1 MKKYFLGFLKNL
13 FNPAVSFLAMID
25 NFSFVDRKAK
35 INRSAKIFHSTIGR
49 YSYVGKRSSLV
60 NADVG
65 AFCSIAS
72 DVCVGMGTHD
82 LSKLSTSPLFTEK
95 YNGTGHSWVEQ
106 TPFPFEKVTV
116 GNDVWIGER
125 TMIMGGKN
133 IGDGA
138 VIGAGAVVTKDVP
151 PYAIVGGVPAKVI
164 KYRFPDDV
172 IARLEESKWWN
183 LPDEMLKNN
192 VGLFQSDV
200 IDIEELEKLTKNQ

>member
-1 MKKYFLGFLKNL
+1 MRKYILGLLINF
-13 FNPAVSFLAMID
+13 FNPAVSILARID
-25 NFSFVDRKAK
+25 NKSSVDRKAK
-35 INRSAKIFHSTIGR
+35 VNRSAKIFRSTIGR

-60 NADVG
+60 NAEVG

-82 LSKLSTSPLFTEK
+82 LAKLSTSPLFTEK

-106 TPFPFEKVTV
+106 TPFPFEKVIV

-125 TMIMGGKN
+125 AMIMGGKTV
-133 IGDGA
+133 GDGA

-164 KYRFPDDV
+164 RYRFPEEIVD
-172 IARLEESKWWN
+172 RLEASKWWN
-183 LPDEMLKNN
+183 LPDDKLKKHIS
-192 VGLFQSDV
+192 LFQSD
-200 IDIEELEKLTKNQ
+200 DIEIEAIERMTRN

>member
-1 MKKYFLGFLKNL
+1 MIKYLLGLLKNL
-13 FNPAVSFLAMID
+13 FNPAVSILAMID
-25 NFSFVDRKAK
+25 NLSVVDRKAK
-35 INRSAKIFHSTIGR
+35 INRTAKIFHSTIGR

-82 LSKLSTSPLFTEK
+82 LAKLSTSPLFTEK

-125 TMIMGGKN
+125 TMIMGGKK
-133 IGDGA
+133 IGNGA

-151 PYAIVGGVPAKVI
+151 AYAIVGGVPAKVI
-164 KYRFPDDV
+164 RYRFSEEV
-172 IARLEESKWWN
+172 IARLEASKWWDCS
-183 LPDEMLKNN
+183 DEVLKKNI
-192 VGLFQSDV
+192 GLFQSNE
-200 IDIEELEKLTKNQ
+200 IDIEAVEKLTKH